1 MLSHLNI
8 PTRWIGPIQIQ
19 SSVFTGDA
27 EVPVSTFET
36 PLWPSLNRGARLSRL
51 CQAGIA
57 ATLLRD
63 TMTRSILV
71 QCESALDVQ
80 TVLQDLAKQDHEIAQ
95 CVTATSRHLT
105 FDKIHA
111 HQVGNLLYI
120 RLSIHSHNAS
130 GHNMATKAADALMQW
145 LLQRYPSLDY
155 VSISGNMCT
164 DKKNSAINS
173 ILGRGKHVV
182 TELMVPQALC
192 ESVLRATPQQIHD
205 LNTKKN
211 LIGSIASGGVCSANA
226 HAANTLLAT
235 YLATGQDAANIVE
248 GSQCIVHTETREEGL
263 YFSVTLPNIIVGTV
277 GNGKHLSTPKA
288 HLMRMG
294 CSPEDPQSSQKL
306 AIIIAAAVLCGEIS
320 LLAAQCNPGE
330 LMRAHTQLE
339 RRYQEG

>member
-1 MLSHLNI
+1 MLSHLSI

-19 SSVFTGDA
+19 SRVFTGEA

-51 CQAGIA
+51 SQSGIA

-71 QCESALDVQ
+71 QCESALN
-80 TVLQDLAKQDHEIAQ
+80 LQSILEDLALRDEEIIQ
-95 CVTATSRHLT
+95 CVTGTSRHLSY
-105 FDKIHA
+105 DSIHT

-120 RLSIHSHNAS
+120 RLSIHSQNAS

-145 LLQRYPSLDY
+145 LLQAYPALSY

-164 DKKNSAINS
+164 DKKSSAINS

-182 TELMVPQALC
+182 TELMVPHDLC
-192 ESVLRATPQQIHD
+192 KSILRATPQQIHD
-205 LNTKKN
+205 LNIKKN

-226 HAANTLLAT
+226 HAANTLLAV

-248 GSQCIVHTETREEGL
+248 GSQCIVHTEVRGNGL
-263 YFSVTLPNIIVGTV
+263 YFSVTLPNLIVGTI
-277 GNGKHLSTPKA
+277 GNGKHLSAPKQ
-288 HLMRMG
+288 HLARMG
-294 CSPEDPQSSQKL
+294 CTPDDPRSSQKL
-306 AIIIAAAVLCGEIS
+306 AIIIASAVLCGEIS